1 LHQHNGAQ
9 TLACKGLSNLQACG
23 KIKPLPNA
31 STKWEKVLFCVKSS
45 QRSSNPLIMT
55 GFLGE
60 FEATLDA
67 KGRFLL
73 PAGLK
78 KQLPEG
84 ENTRF
89 VINRGFEKCLSLYP
103 RQSWEPLFARIS
115 ALNDF
120 DPSVRSFR
128 RYFLNG
134 ATEVELDSAG
144 RLLLPPQL
152 KDYAGLE
159 KDIVLASAVDKI
171 EIWSTDNYN
180 KFFESY
186 APTDF
191 SALAQQVMGGGNL
204 G

>member
-1 LHQHNGAQ
+1 LRV
-9 TLACKGLSNLQACG
+9 
-23 KIKPLPNA
+23 KPLFRLA
-31 STKWEKVLFCVKSS
+31 FIGFKHVEKLTKRKMLWQSGKKCYFVLNELYSS
-45 QRSSNPLIMT
+45 KPLIMT

-60 FEATLDA
+60 FEATLDT

-103 RQSWEPLFARIS
+103 LQSWEPLFARIS
-115 ALNDF
+115 SLDDF
-120 DPSVRSFR
+120 DPDVRKFR
-128 RYFLNG
+128 RFFLNG
-134 ATEVELDSAG
+134 AIEVELDSAG
-144 RLLLPPQL
+144 RLLMPPNL
-152 KDYAGLE
+152 KEYAELS

-171 EIWSTDNYN
+171 EIWSTENYN

-186 APTDF
+186 SPSDF
-191 SALAQQVMGGGNL
+191 SSLAQQVMVKKTEKEQGS
-204 G
+204 